1 MSPTRTLVR
10 LAQQRFPMPVE
21 AIQYYF
27 VQHLSVS
34 FILVQVDGC
43 SFITAWNFKWFHVM
57 SSTNMYHVHT
67 CNMLVLLPSRHVGS
81 CRVLHK
87 SKLQLTQF
95 HAIRV
100 VSC

>member
-21 AIQYYF
+21 SIQYYF

-34 FILVQVDGC
+34 FSLVQLDGC
-43 SFITAWNFKWFHVM
+43 SFVTAWNFKWFHVM
-57 SSTNMYHVHT
+57 SSTNMYHVSS
-67 CNMLVLLPSRHVGS
+67 CNILLLLPSRHVGS
-81 CRVLHK
+81 CRVLQK
-87 SKLQLTQF
+87 SELQLTQF